1 MENNAGNENPTRRT
15 EPRTLVDLYYSVEF
29 SLEGLDSIY
38 QFIIYDISQRGICIL
53 IKENSA
59 VLDKLKVG
67 DVFDMKY
74 YPIKLLGPT
83 EHLKTEIKHI
93 TRENSGRY
101 KDHYLVGLSVKE
113 KIFPEQIADT
123 FIRSGAQP

>member
-1 MENNAGNENPTRRT
+1 MENNTDNENPARRA

-29 SLEGLDSIY
+29 ALEGLDSIY
-38 QFIIYDISQRGICIL
+38 QFIIYDISQKGICIL
-53 IKENSA
+53 IKENSV

-93 TRENSGRY
+93 TRETSGRY

-113 KIFPEQIADT
+113 KIFPEQIADMLVGNET
-123 FIRSGAQP
+123 QP